1 MTVDESNVPVELVG
15 KTDPGRDPD
24 KQVNEDHYREGKTRF
39 GPLAVVCDGMG
50 GHAGGKEASALASAT
65 VFEEIE
71 RAPDGESPAAALKR
85 AIEIANRKV
94 YALGQSGMHGR
105 PGSTVVALLF
115 HTGGAEVAHV
125 GDSRIYLV
133 RGVECV
139 QITRDHSAVQLM
151 VDAGVLTP
159 EQAKVHP
166 EANKITRALGIE
178 AEVEV
183 EVRPHPFAYAAG
195 DTFVLCSDG
204 LSDLLEP
211 DDFVRLVGGV
221 PLAQAAGQLV
231 DLANAR
237 GGHDNITAL
246 LVRAKG
252 GANASTDLRTQL
264 MPAATGSSGG
274 VAKTLIGAPIAA
286 PAMPAPAAVRPGIS
300 PTVVM
305 DPPQP
310 SAHVPSAPRSAPRP
324 QGPSA
329 SLVIGLVLAV
339 LVVGILGTL
348 LYVELNGRGGRHHN
362 GTTPLPSLVVSTPPP
377 IDSFEPLEPSTT
389 APPDEEDAGLSE
401 KLLPMGAGSG
411 RWRDRNRPS
420 DPSPSP
426 SPKPNPT
433 PHPPEPD

>member
-1 MTVDESNVPVELVG
+1 MSDTQVPVELAG

-39 GPLAVVCDGMG
+39 GLLAVVCDGMG

-65 VFEEIE
+65 VFEEVE
-71 RAPDGESPAAALKR
+71 AAPEGESPASALKR

-105 PGSTVVALLF
+105 PGSTIVSLLF

-133 RGVECV
+133 RGVECM

-183 EVRPHPFAYAAG
+183 ELRPHAFPYAPG

-252 GANASTDLRTQL
+252 GAHASSDLRTQL

-286 PAMPAPAAVRPGIS
+286 PAGSPARAGVS
-300 PTVVM
+300 PTMVM
-305 DPPQP
+305 DPSAPAP
-310 SAHVPSAPRSAPRP
+310 SAHVPTAPRSAPRP
-324 QGPSA
+324 RGGPGA
-329 SLVIGLVLAV
+329 SLVVGLVLAV
-339 LVVGILGTL
+339 VVVGILGTL
-348 LYVELNGRGGRHHN
+348 LYLELRERGGRHN
-362 GTTPLPSLVVSTPPP
+362 VTPPLPSVIVSVPPP
-377 IDSFEPLEPSTT
+377 IDSFVPLEPSASAT
-389 APPDEEDAGLSE
+389 PEEEDAGTLSE
-401 KLLPMGAGSG
+401 KLLPMGGASG
-411 RWRDRNRPS
+411 RFRDRHRPS
-420 DPSPSP
+420 SGSDVPPP
-426 SPKPNPT
+426 VPT
-433 PHPPEPD
+433 PHAPEPD

>member
-1 MTVDESNVPVELVG
+1 MDVPVELAG

-24 KQVNEDHYREGKTRF
+24 KQVNEDHYREGKSRF

-50 GHAGGKEASALASAT
+50 GHAGGKEASALATAT

-71 RAPDGESPAAALKR
+71 AAPEGYGPAEALKR

-94 YALGQSGMHGR
+94 YALGQASMHGR
-105 PGSTVVALLF
+105 PGSTIVSLLF
-115 HTGGAEVAHV
+115 HPGGAEVAHV

-133 RGVECV
+133 RGVECM

-183 EVRPHPFAYAAG
+183 ELRPNAFAYAPG

-211 DDFVRLVGGV
+211 EDFVRLVGGV

-252 GANASTDLRTQL
+252 ASSGNPDLRTQV
-264 MPAATGSSGG
+264 MPAATGSGTG
-274 VAKTLIGAPIAA
+274 VAKTLIGEPIAA
-286 PAMPAPAAVRPGIS
+286 PARQLGPTLVMEPEPHLPRLPHAPRAEPRPAPRGGNS
-300 PTVVM
+300 
-305 DPPQP
+305 
-310 SAHVPSAPRSAPRP
+310 
-324 QGPSA
+324 
-329 SLVIGLVLAV
+329 SLVIGLVLATFV
-339 LVVGILGTL
+339 LGILAVL
-348 LYVELNGRGGRHHN
+348 LYFEMAGRRGRHRQSAL
-362 GTTPLPSLVVSTPPP
+362 PVPSLVASVPPP
-377 IDSFEPLEPSTT
+377 SSNLEL
-389 APPDEEDAGLSE
+389 DAGPSDDDDDADAHVLSE
-401 KLLPMGAGSG
+401 KLLPMGWPSG
-411 RWRDRNRPS
+411 DPHRNRPAG
-420 DPSPSP
+420 PTP

-433 PHPPEPD
+433 PHPPEPE

>member
-1 MTVDESNVPVELVG
+1 MSTLEDIPVELAG

-24 KQVNEDHYREGKTRF
+24 KQVNEDHYGEGKSRF
-39 GPLAVVCDGMG
+39 GLLAIVCDGMG
-50 GHAGGKEASALASAT
+50 GHAGGKEASTLATAT
-65 VFEEIE
+65 VFEEVDA
-71 RAPDGESPAAALKR
+71 APEGCGPAEALKR

-105 PGSTVVALLF
+105 PGSTIVALLF
-115 HTGGAEVAHV
+115 HKGGAEVAHV

-133 RGVECV
+133 RGVECM

-151 VDAGVLTP
+151 VDAGVITP

-183 EVRPHPFAYAAG
+183 EVRPHPFAYAPG

-211 DDFVRLVGGV
+211 EDLVRLVGGV

-252 GANASTDLRTQL
+252 GSSASSEHRTQL
-264 MPAATGSSGG
+264 MPAASGSGAG
-274 VAKTLIGAPIAA
+274 VAKTLIGTPVVQPPRASP
-286 PAMPAPAAVRPGIS
+286 S
-300 PTVVM
+300 PTMVM
-305 DPPQP
+305 EPELRH
-310 SAHVPSAPRSAPRP
+310 AHVPMSPP
-324 QGPSA
+324 QAVA
-329 SLVIGLVLAV
+329 SKRGSKPLLVGLVLATFV
-339 LVVGILGTL
+339 LGILAAL
-348 LYVELNGRGGRHHN
+348 LYNDVNGRRGQHR
-362 GTTPLPSLVVSTPPP
+362 TSVVPVPSVTVSVPPP
-377 IDSFEPLEPSTT
+377 ADSLAPIEPS
-389 APPDEEDAGLSE
+389 PSSPDVDDDEDAHAPIE
-401 KLLPMGAGSG
+401 KLLPMAPPSGEGSP
-411 RWRDRNRPS
+411 RPR
-420 DPSPSP
+420 PQ
-426 SPKPNPT
+426 PNPL
-433 PHPPEPD
+433 PSERRE

>member
-1 MTVDESNVPVELVG
+1 
-15 KTDPGRDPD
+15 
-24 KQVNEDHYREGKTRF
+24 NEDHYREGKSRF

-65 VFEEIE
+65 VFEEVDA
-71 RAPDGESPAAALKR
+71 APEGESPAGALKR

-105 PGSTVVALLF
+105 PGSTIVALLF
-115 HTGGAEVAHV
+115 HKAGAEVAHV

-133 RGVECV
+133 RGVECM

-178 AEVEV
+178 AEVDV
-183 EVRPHPFAYAAG
+183 EVRPHPFPYAPG

-204 LSDLLEP
+204 LSDLLDP

-252 GANASTDLRTQL
+252 GAHASTEHRTQL
-264 MPAATGSSGG
+264 MPAAGGGASGG

-286 PAMPAPAAVRPGIS
+286 PGRAALS
-300 PTVVM
+300 PTMVM
-305 DPPQP
+305 EPNASGPGASGAH

-324 QGPSA
+324 RSGNP
-329 SLVIGLVLAV
+329 SLVIGLVLAM

-348 LYVELNGRGGRHHN
+348 LYFELRERGGRHH
-362 GTTPLPSLVVSTPPP
+362 
-377 IDSFEPLEPSTT
+377 ERT
-389 APPDEEDAGLSE
+389 AP
-401 KLLPMGAGSG
+401 M
-411 RWRDRNRPS
+411 PS
-420 DPSPSP
+420 VVV
-426 SPKPNPT
+426 
-433 PHPPEPD
+433 

>member
-1 MTVDESNVPVELVG
+1 MTEDVPVELAG

-24 KQVNEDHYREGKTRF
+24 KQVNEDHYREGKSRF

-65 VFEEIE
+65 VFEEVDA
-71 RAPDGESPAAALKR
+71 APEGFGPADALKR

-94 YALGQSGMHGR
+94 HALGQSGMHGR
-105 PGSTVVALLF
+105 PGSTIVALLF
-115 HTGGAEVAHV
+115 HKGGAEVAHV

-133 RGVECV
+133 RGVECM

-178 AEVEV
+178 AEVDV
-183 EVRPHPFAYAAG
+183 EVRPHPFPYAPG

-204 LSDLLEP
+204 LSDLLDP

-252 GANASTDLRTQL
+252 GSSASPELRTQL
-264 MPAATGSSGG
+264 MPAAAGSGSG
-274 VAKTLIGAPIAA
+274 VAKTLIGAAIAP
-286 PAMPAPAAVRPGIS
+286 PARAVTS
-300 PTVVM
+300 PTMVM
-305 DPPQP
+305 EPETRH
-310 SAHVPSAPRSAPRP
+310 AHVPMAPPPSVPKKRS
-324 QGPSA
+324 SA
-329 SLVIGLVLAV
+329 SLVVGLVLAMFV
-339 LVVGILGTL
+339 LGILAVL
-348 LYVELNGRGGRHHN
+348 LYFEMDGRRGQHRN
-362 GTTPLPSLVVSTPPP
+362 SVLPVPSVVVSVPPP
-377 IDSFEPLEPSTT
+377 ADSLAPIEPNPT
-389 APPDEEDAGLSE
+389 APADDDPDAHVLSE
-401 KLLPMGAGSG
+401 KLLPMGRPSSDA
-411 RWRDRNRPS
+411 RPRDRVRPQQ
-420 DPSPSP
+420 PA
-426 SPKPNPT
+426 PNPVPYPAPNPM
-433 PHPPEPD
+433 PHPTEPG

>member
-1 MTVDESNVPVELVG
+1 MADDIPVELAG

-24 KQVNEDHYREGKTRF
+24 KQVNEDHYREGKSRF

-65 VFEEIE
+65 VFEEVE
-71 RAPDGESPAAALKR
+71 AAPEGYGPADALKR

-94 YALGQSGMHGR
+94 YALGQAGMHGR
-105 PGSTVVALLF
+105 PGSTIVSLLF
-115 HTGGAEVAHV
+115 HKGGAEVAHV

-133 RGVECV
+133 RGVECM

-178 AEVEV
+178 AEVDV
-183 EVRPHPFAYAAG
+183 EVRPHPFAYAPG

-204 LSDLLEP
+204 LSDLVDSE
-211 DDFVRLVGGV
+211 DFVRLVGGV

-252 GANASTDLRTQL
+252 GSSASTELRTQL
-264 MPAATGSSGG
+264 MPAAAGSGSG
-274 VAKTLIGAPIAA
+274 VAKTLIGAPITP
-286 PAMPAPAAVRPGIS
+286 PARAVAS
-300 PTVVM
+300 PTMVM
-305 DPPQP
+305 DPAEPRHAQMPMAPPP
-310 SAHVPSAPRSAPRP
+310 SAATKR
-324 QGPSA
+324 GSA
-329 SLVIGLVLAV
+329 SLVIGLVLATFV
-339 LVVGILGTL
+339 LGILAVL
-348 LYVELNGRGGRHHN
+348 LYYEMDGRRGQHRQSV
-362 GTTPLPSLVVSTPPP
+362 LPAPSALASVPPP
-377 IDSFEPLEPSTT
+377 ADSLAPIEPDPG
-389 APPDEEDAGLSE
+389 APVDDDADAHALTE
-401 KLLPMGAGSG
+401 KLLPMG
-411 RWRDRNRPS
+411 RPS
-420 DPSPSP
+420 SDLHPRERSRPQPSP
-426 SPKPNPT
+426 NPM
-433 PHPPEPD
+433 PHPTETE

>member
-1 MTVDESNVPVELVG
+1 MDVPLELAG

-24 KQVNEDHYREGKTRF
+24 KQVNEDHYREGKSRF
-39 GPLAVVCDGMG
+39 GLLAVVCDGMG
-50 GHAGGKEASALASAT
+50 GHAGGKEASAIATAT
-65 VFEEIE
+65 VFEQIE
-71 RAPDGESPAAALKR
+71 AAPEGVGPADALKH
-85 AIEIANRKV
+85 AIEIANRNV
-94 YALGQSGMHGR
+94 HALGQSATHGR
-105 PGSTVVALLF
+105 PGSTIVALLF
-115 HTGGAEVAHV
+115 HAAGAEVAHV

-183 EVRPHPFAYAAG
+183 EVRPQPFAYAPG

-204 LSDLLEP
+204 LSDLVDP

-252 GANASTDLRTQL
+252 ASSGNPELRTQV
-264 MPAATGSSGG
+264 MPAAGGSSSG
-274 VAKTLIGAPIAA
+274 VAKTLIGEPIVAHGRQLAPT
-286 PAMPAPAAVRPGIS
+286 M
-300 PTVVM
+300 VM
-305 DPPQP
+305 EPEPQR
-310 SAHVPSAPRSAPRP
+310 ARVPRAPRAEARP
-324 QGPSA
+324 A
-329 SLVIGLVLAV
+329 STARGSGTLVIGLVLALFV
-339 LVVGILGTL
+339 LAILAVL
-348 LYVELNGRGGRHHN
+348 LYLEMSGRRGRHRQSAVP
-362 GTTPLPSLVVSTPPP
+362 GLVVSVPPRSDSLP
-377 IDSFEPLEPSTT
+377 IEL
-389 APPDEEDAGLSE
+389 DAGADDDDSDAHVLSE
-401 KLLPMGAGSG
+401 KLLPMGRPSG
-411 RWRDRNRPS
+411 DTQRNRAP
-420 DPSPSP
+420 PSPT
-426 SPKPNPT
+426 PK